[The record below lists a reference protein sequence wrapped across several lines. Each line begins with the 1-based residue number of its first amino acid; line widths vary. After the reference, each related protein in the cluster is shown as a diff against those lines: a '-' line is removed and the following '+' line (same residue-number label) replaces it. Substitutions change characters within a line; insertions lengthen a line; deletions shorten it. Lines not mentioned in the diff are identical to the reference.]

1 MGMFDRHVKQ
11 QQTNRNVFFIVL
23 IVLIGAVI
31 WALQNAE
38 QPPEKGI
45 TLTPKEYIELVER
58 KKAARIEAQQLEQAA
73 QERARRAEQAIRQIP
88 QR

>member
-73 QERARRAEQAIRQIP
+73 QERARRAEQTIRQIP

>member
-1 MGMFDRHVKQ
+1 MFDRHVKQ